1 MRRLTFV
8 WFLPLLACGDQ
19 SKSIDNRI
27 ELEHAIALDNRLV
40 LIDQPGHRALL
51 IDVAED
57 PIDASAE
64 IVDLPYDPQLA
75 FRRRGKNEVLIV
87 SFGRRASS
95 KKDAEPAVL
104 SALDGS
110 GKLREY
116 ELGDTPFDKLEQS
129 RDGRFAFLY
138 KGTQSNRLLSN
149 QNAIAVV
156 DLDADPDDDGAVH
169 LRTLVSFGDSPLDV
183 VFSPVM
189 PVLGEDR
196 RLAVVLSQSNV
207 TLLDLE
213 HLDRQ
218 ETTVQLSSGA
228 GQMVQPV
235 QVTFNADASELYVRG
250 AGSNDVFVFTLATRP
265 PSEDEPGERPHN
277 DFRPFIDQLGV
288 GGVPSDMDLYG
299 EGDGTRL
306 LVLSASA
313 SQAAVVET
321 GTSQVTTVDLPT
333 PMSQLYL
340 FDAPSPRDDTSAERA
355 LLYQTGGNQLMFLDL
370 NDLEER
376 GSRNLEQLFL
386 DNSIQKLIPMPEEQR
401 VLVIHDTSGA
411 SLVDLASRTVLPITA
426 STILQDAEFDAELK
440 RFWVAPVGQPFLA
453 WLDLET
459 GEPRELLL
467 DAPIMQFVPM
477 FSAGK
482 VAVLHDSD
490 VGHVTIVDAENPTR
504 ENASSARGF
513 LLSSI
518 LDRGE

>member
-1 MRRLTFV
+1 L
-8 WFLPLLACGDQ
+8 LALLACGDQ

-27 ELEHAIALDNRLV
+27 NLTHAIALDNRLV
-40 LIDQPGHRALL
+40 LIDQPGNRALL
-51 IDVAED
+51 VDVTQAS
-57 PIDASAE
+57 IDASTE
-64 IVDLPYDPQLA
+64 IVELPHDPELA
-75 FRRRGKNEVLIV
+75 FRRRGANEVLIV
-87 SFGRRASS
+87 SFGRRASAR
-95 KKDAEPAVL
+95 KEAEPAVL

-110 GKLREY
+110 GNLREY

-149 QNAIAVV
+149 QNAIAIV
-156 DLDADPDDDGAVH
+156 DLDAEPKDDDAVH

-189 PVLGEDR
+189 PVLGEER
-196 RLAVVLSQSNV
+196 RLAVVLSQANV
-207 TLLDLE
+207 TLLDLD

-218 ETTVQLSSGA
+218 ETTVQLSSGS

-235 QVTFNADASELYVRG
+235 QVSFNADASELYVRG
-250 AGSNDVFVFTLATRP
+250 AGSNDVFVFTLSARP
-265 PSEDEPGERPHN
+265 PSDEEPGERPHN

-288 GGVPSDMDLYG
+288 GGIPSDMDLYG
-299 EGDGTRL
+299 EGDETRL

-313 SQAAVVET
+313 AQAAVVET
-321 GTSQVTTVDLPT
+321 GTSQVTTVTLPQAA
-333 PMSQLYL
+333 SRLYL
-340 FDAPSPRDDTSAERA
+340 FEAPSPRDDTSAERA
-355 LLYQTGGNQLMFLDL
+355 LLYQTGSNTLMFLDL
-370 NDLEER
+370 RDLEER
-376 GSRNLEQLFL
+376 GSRNLELLHL
-386 DNSIQKLIPMPEEQR
+386 DEGVQQLIPMPEEQR
-401 VLVIHDTSGA
+401 VLVIHDTAGA

-426 STILQDAEFDAELK
+426 STVLQDAEFDAGRR

-467 DAPIMQFVPM
+467 DAPIAQFVPM

-490 VGHVTIVDAENPTR
+490 VGHLTIVDAESPTR
-504 ENASSARGF
+504 EGASSARGF